1 MLLLSLTLQTRF
13 QIFRTMSTL
22 NLQTLKTKTPYEQFQ
37 SWHIEASGDKRLDY
51 VQTNV
56 MNLATAS
63 AKGLPSNRMV
73 MLKKFD
79 QDGFLFL
86 TSYSSRKAEDLDS
99 NPLAGATFYWHPLQR
114 QVRIEGRVE
123 RLSVEEGTKYFYARP
138 VLQQIGILS
147 SDSRSVISDGE
158 AFEEGIGAMKEE
170 FGDGFNPVP
179 KPDYAGGY
187 RLIPSVVEF
196 HQGYK
201 DSAMGATWER
211 FRFTMDDNLGEN
223 KWVVERISP

>member
-1 MLLLSLTLQTRF
+1 M
-13 QIFRTMSTL
+13 
-22 NLQTLKTKTPYEQFQ
+22 TKNPYEQFQ
-37 SWHIEASGDKRLDY
+37 SWHIEASGDSRLDY

-63 AKGLPSNRMV
+63 AKGIPSNRMV

-99 NPLAGATFYWHPLQR
+99 NPFSAATFYWHPLQR
-114 QVRIEGRVE
+114 MVRMEGRVE
-123 RLSVEEGTKYFYARP
+123 RLGVEEGTKYFYSRP

-158 AFEEGIGAMKEE
+158 AFEEGIVAMKEE

-187 RLIPSVVEF
+187 RLVPSVVEF

-211 FRFTMDDNLGEN
+211 FRFTMADKNGTN
-223 KWVVERISP
+223 KWAVERISP